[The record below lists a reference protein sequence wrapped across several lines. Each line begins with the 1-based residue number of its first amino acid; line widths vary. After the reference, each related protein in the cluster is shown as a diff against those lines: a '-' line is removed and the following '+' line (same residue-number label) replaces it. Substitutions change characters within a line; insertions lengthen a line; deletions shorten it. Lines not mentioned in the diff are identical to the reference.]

1 MHFPSFLLPI
11 LFGAILLLVVLFVV
25 ILVVV
30 CYINKAMKE
39 EKIYPKIAARFKMV
53 IISTIVIL
61 FIGIIASLL

>member
-11 LFGAILLLVVLFVV
+11 LFRAILLLVVLFVV

-39 EKIYPKIAARFKMV
+39 EKIYPKIGLV
-53 IISTIVIL
+53 
-61 FIGIIASLL
+61 